1 MTAPPPSEAMNIILV
16 DDDDGDAKAIRRAFA
31 KARIANPITRF
42 VDPVEALAF
51 LRRETGT
58 PPGQYILLVD
68 INMPRMS
75 GLEMLDALRADQ
87 RLHDAVVFMLTTSQD
102 ERDLMV
108 AHHHNVAGYIV
119 KQNAG
124 ADFLALL
131 DTLDHY
137 WRIVELPDMR
147 RSALEVG

>member
-1 MTAPPPSEAMNIILV
+1 MPDVLIAE
-16 DDDDGDAKAIRRAFA
+16 DDPAALHLTLKALSIVNSRIRPHI
-31 KARIANPITRF
+31 ARNGA
-42 VDPVEALAF
+42 EALAF

-58 PPGQYILLVD
+58 PPGQYIMLVD

-75 GLEMLDALRADQ
+75 GLEMLGALRSDQ
-87 RLHDAVVFMLTTSQD
+87 RLHKAVVFMLTTSRD

-108 AHHHNVAGYIV
+108 AHHHNVAGYIAR
-119 KQNAG
+119 QNAG